1 MSLEELKSLNKRLD
15 EVSLEYLNTRREYS
29 KREFE
34 IITSFDFKSEYGK
47 DNEKIRNGHIKK
59 ELSDLLLKKD
69 ALELEV
75 ESLKREIR
83 YQELLI
89 QYER

>member
-34 IITSFDFKSEYGK
+34 IITSFDFKSE
-47 DNEKIRNGHIKK
+47 
-59 ELSDLLLKKD
+59 
-69 ALELEV
+69 
-75 ESLKREIR
+75 
-83 YQELLI
+83 
-89 QYER
+89 